1 MRKMNK
7 ELRKQIVDILNR
19 DKKKYRTIIELL
31 NDNVVSECEI
41 NGSAIILQNEDSRWL
56 HVISENNKDLEKLLP
71 LIKENKLFGETQT
84 KLIDTLSKDKKF
96 LWRADCYKLVYNKRV
111 KLESGIKERTPLRVE
126 DAKIVNEYWPY
137 NSDISF
143 KKIEKRIKIGDSVAI
158 FKDKKPVSWVLTA
171 SDNSMGFFHT
181 LKEYRRNGYGEMVTK
196 ELMNI
201 IIDNN
206 KTPFVY
212 IKKENEK
219 SMPLVLKLGFD
230 IVDEVSWFEFE

>member
-1 MRKMNK
+1 MKKINK
-7 ELRKQIVDILNR
+7 KLKEKIIDILNR
-19 DKKKYRTIIELL
+19 DKEKYRTVIELL
-31 NDNVVSECEI
+31 NDNLVSECEI
-41 NGSAIILQNEDSRWL
+41 NGAAIILRNEDSKWL
-56 HVISENNKDLEKLLP
+56 HIISESNEDLEEFLP
-71 LIKENKLFGETQT
+71 LIKDEKFFGETQT
-84 KLIDTLSKDKKF
+84 KLIETISKDRKF

-111 KLESGIKERTPLRVE
+111 KIESGIKERTSLRVE

-143 KKIEKRIKIGDSVAI
+143 KKIENRIKTSDSVAI
-158 FKDKKPVSWVLTA
+158 FKDGKPVSWVLIA

-181 LKEYRRNGYGEMVTK
+181 LKEYRRSGYGEVVTK

-201 IIDNN
+201 IIENN

-212 IKKENEK
+212 IKIENER

-230 IVDEVSWFEFE
+230 IVDKVSWFEFE